1 VISLDST
8 VVVPMD
14 RENKQ
19 DWTKYCFNIV
29 HARGESKTTRCF
41 TAPQKGRDSWVFAI
55 NDALYNY
62 EKARRLQKQHVAT
75 SVRVIQ
81 QSKPTEI
88 SSSDS
93 FVELSIPSPIQSPQ
107 PYPRSV
113 PPRHNTQPD
122 SLLGEA
128 FLIDLDW

>member
-1 VISLDST
+1 
-8 VVVPMD
+8 MD

-29 HARGESKTTRCF
+29 HVRGESRTTRSF

-62 EKARRLQKQHVAT
+62 EKARRLQKKQLSSAPSH
-75 SVRVIQ
+75 IHQ
-81 QSKPTEI
+81 LKPLDI

-93 FVELSIPSPIQSPQ
+93 SIELSISSPIQPPQ
-107 PYPRSV
+107 PLPRSA
-113 PPRHNTQPD
+113 PPRPNTQPE